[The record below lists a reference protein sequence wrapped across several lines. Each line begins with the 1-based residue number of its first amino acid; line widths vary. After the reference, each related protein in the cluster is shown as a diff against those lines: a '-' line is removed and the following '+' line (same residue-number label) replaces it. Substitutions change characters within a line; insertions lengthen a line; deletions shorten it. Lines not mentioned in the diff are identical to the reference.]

1 MFTGR
6 YPHETSAGLNR
17 ALDSACP
24 TLAEELGGLG
34 YATGGFVANF
44 ACCNAQYGVARGF
57 ARYHDA
63 PGAWNR
69 AVTPLELARSSRLGG
84 WLMDRVFHV
93 WKPEKEV
100 YTTAED
106 ARSINS
112 RALDWIARQ
121 HHAGRPFFAFLN
133 YMDAHGPYRIP
144 ADATRRF
151 TVKDQDER
159 IEAARRAVE
168 TRAGELAKVR
178 LTHESAREYQELE
191 AHFARVRTDAYDEA
205 IGWIDSQIDSLLGEL
220 ESRGLLENT
229 VVIVTSDHGEMFGEH
244 GGMTLH
250 GHSLYRELTHVPLLI
265 LGAKAHPVPGG
276 AAVSEVVSTRDIP
289 ATVLTLVG
297 ADTTAKR
304 WPGRSLSRFWS
315 DTQSA
320 ANLAAEP
327 VYFEM
332 EDLQRPKAQ
341 KNWPASSGP
350 IWAVADSRHTYMRQL
365 VWKGGEPG
373 SLREELYRADD
384 PAESRNLVNDPASGG
399 ELARLRPLLDHFI
412 LEIKRIE
419 SK

>member
-1 MFTGR
+1 
-6 YPHETSAGLNR
+6 
-17 ALDSACP
+17 
-24 TLAEELGGLG
+24 
-34 YATGGFVANF
+34 
-44 ACCNAQYGVARGF
+44 
-57 ARYHDA
+57 
-63 PGAWNR
+63 
-69 AVTPLELARSSRLGG
+69 
-84 WLMDRVFHV
+84 
-93 WKPEKEV
+93 
-100 YTTAED
+100 
-106 ARSINS
+106 
-112 RALDWIARQ
+112 
-121 HHAGRPFFAFLN
+121 
-133 YMDAHGPYRIP
+133 
-144 ADATRRF
+144 
-151 TVKDQDER
+151 VKDQAEQ

-168 TRAGELAKVR
+168 TRAAELAKVR

-205 IGWIDSQIDSLLGEL
+205 IGWIDSQIDSFLSEL

-265 LGAKAHPVPGG
+265 LGAKAQPVPGG
-276 AAVSEVVSTRDIP
+276 AAVSEVVSTKDIP

-297 ADTTAKR
+297 ADTVAKR

-315 DTQSA
+315 DTDSA

-350 IWAVADSRHTYMRQL
+350 IWAVADSRYTYMRQL

-399 ELARLRPLLDHFI
+399 DLARLRPLLDHFI
-412 LEIKRIE
+412 LEVKRIE